1 MTEPGEAKPADV
13 PAGESKQPAKPEIG
27 ERVGRAL
34 GKAFL
39 RVKKTRIWQDT
50 KASYR
55 DSIDGKK

>member
-1 MTEPGEAKPADV
+1 MTES
-13 PAGESKQPAKPEIG
+13 SKQQPAAPSTAGPGQPPKPEIG

-50 KASYR
+50 KDQYR
-55 DSIDGKK
+55 DALDGKK